1 MTWKQFWPGKGH
13 HLYIDLGTANTIVV
27 DRHRGLVANEPSI
40 ISYRES
46 AGKRV
51 VVSVGSTARTN
62 LGKTPENF
70 MTCFPLREGVIA
82 NLETT
87 EAMLRYFLHKG
98 QVLARFIR
106 PNTIISLPHGV
117 SAVERKA
124 VSEAGIAAGARDVV
138 LIEEPILAA
147 IGSNL
152 PVHAPRGNMVI
163 DIGAGTTEIAV
174 ISLNDIVHCESIRI
188 GGNTFDQSIIEHIRS
203 RYNLI
208 IGEAT
213 AERAKKEIGCVIPE
227 KVPSSTCVR
236 GMDFSANLPKEM
248 IVQSNDLFFALNGH
262 IVQIIEAAR
271 RTLEAVPPELVPD
284 IAEHGIYVAGG
295 GALLKGLKERLQME
309 LGIPVHISQ
318 NPLLSVARGG
328 ELVLKSEALFHG
340 IRMAMMN

>member
-1 MTWKQFWPGKGH
+1 MNWNQIWPGKGH
-13 HLYIDLGTANTIVV
+13 HLYIDLGTANTIVI
-27 DRHRGLVANEPSI
+27 DRSRGLIANEPSI

-51 VVSVGSTARTN
+51 VVSVGSAAWIN

-87 EAMLRYFLHKG
+87 EAMLRYFLQRSQSLSKYM
-98 QVLARFIR
+98 R

-124 VSEAGIAAGARDVV
+124 VYEAGMAAGARDVILV
-138 LIEEPILAA
+138 GEPILAA
-147 IGSNL
+147 LGCDL
-152 PVHAPRGNMVI
+152 PVHAPRGNMII

-174 ISLNDIVHCESIRI
+174 ISLNDIVHCESIRM
-188 GGNTFDQSIIEHIRS
+188 GGNTFDQSIIEHIRN

-213 AERAKKEIGCVIPE
+213 AERAKKEIGCAVPE
-227 KVPSSTCVR
+227 KVPTSTCVR
-236 GMDFSANLPKEM
+236 GMDFSAHLPKELM
-248 IVQSNDLFFALNGH
+248 VESNDLFFALNH
-262 IVQIIEAAR
+262 HLVQIIEAAR

-284 IAEHGIYVAGG
+284 IAEHGIHVTGG
-295 GALLKGLKERLQME
+295 GALLNGLKERLQME
-309 LGIPVHISQ
+309 LRIPIHISES
-318 NPLLSVARGG
+318 PLLSVARGG
-328 ELVLKSEALFHG
+328 ERILKSETLLQG